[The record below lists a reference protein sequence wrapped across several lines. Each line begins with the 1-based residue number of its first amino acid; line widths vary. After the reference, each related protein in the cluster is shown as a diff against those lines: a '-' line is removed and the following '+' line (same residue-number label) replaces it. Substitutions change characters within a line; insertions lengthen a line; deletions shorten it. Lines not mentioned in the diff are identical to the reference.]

1 MVLEDDPLEFLPKQL
16 NLLRNFCVFPKFK
29 NARKIFKKPMLGQHG
44 AANGYTM
51 RGRGCTMQAQP
62 AATSYIILLNNDI

>member
-1 MVLEDDPLEFLPKQL
+1 MHVKFLKSP
-16 NLLRNFCVFPKFK
+16 CW
-29 NARKIFKKPMLGQHG
+29 AQHG